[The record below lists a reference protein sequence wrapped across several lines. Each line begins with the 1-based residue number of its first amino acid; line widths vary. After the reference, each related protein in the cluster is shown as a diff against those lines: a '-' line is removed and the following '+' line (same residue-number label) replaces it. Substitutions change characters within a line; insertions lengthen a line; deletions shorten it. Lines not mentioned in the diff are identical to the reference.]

1 MSKGKFMILEANPMV
16 KEDNGEP
23 VGGMFRYSSIAG
35 MLIYLSGD
43 THPDVSLAVGICVR
57 YMFSPKCSYKL
68 TSKIFVGYLKQTKDC
83 GLVLNYNYDVCKVYA
98 YAGVDF
104 SGMFG
109 HEKPKYTAFLNRCTG
124 FIVTFVDYPVLWV
137 SKLHTDTAL
146 LTTEAEIITMAHC
159 CRELFLVIDVSTSLG
174 KALILDRTFPHQFT
188 PRRMSYMTRTNWF
201 GEDIVKHVIKLLRI
215 DTV

>member
-1 MSKGKFMILEANPMV
+1 MQELGIELEQEVRASVFLGVNLEQDLNTEPLEMKQTGVIQLFIKAVCLDYGMSKGKFMILEANPMV
-16 KEDNGEP
+16 KDDNGEP

-83 GLVLNYNYDVCKVYA
+83 GLVLNYNYNVCKVYA
-98 YAGVDF
+98 YAGVDL

-109 HEKPKYTAFLNRCTG
+109 HEKPKYTAFFNRCTG
-124 FIVTFVDYPVLWV
+124 FIVTFADCPVLWV

-159 CRELFLVIDVSTSLG
+159 CR
-174 KALILDRTFPHQFT
+174 
-188 PRRMSYMTRTNWF
+188 
-201 GEDIVKHVIKLLRI
+201 
-215 DTV
+215 